1 MNREIESSSRLLL
14 INRRPDR
21 RRVAVIEDGLTVE
34 LFFDHLEDLSTVG
47 NIYKGRVV
55 RVLESMQCAF
65 VEIGLQRTAF
75 LYVADMLPHGRVPGA
90 ELPTI
95 TELIRQGEEVIVQVT
110 REAVGQKGARV
121 TTQLT
126 MPGRAVVLRPG
137 HPGVSVSR
145 RIEPSDELERL
156 RSLAE
161 GLQPE
166 GSGLILRTAAVGVD
180 GANLK
185 QDIEEVVAL
194 WDGVCAAG
202 RASSA
207 PATLHEEMDL
217 TLRSVRDLLTGTTD
231 RVLVDDAEE
240 LERIRTFMR
249 RSAPDLEAQVELWEG
264 PDPLFERFGVEW
276 EISRATRKRVWLKSG
291 GTIVIDRGE
300 ALTAIDVNTGKYTGD
315 GRSFAD
321 TVRHI
326 NLEAVEEIAYQL
338 RFRDIGGIVVVDF
351 IDMHDPSYQA
361 EIYGAMV
368 ERLSRDRAR
377 TRVVPISELGLL
389 QMTRKKVRDSIVEG
403 LTEPCFYCD
412 GRGRLTSVDVTMER
426 VISELRQRVT
436 RPTTGPMEV
445 HVHPRVAEAL
455 TESASELLT
464 GLEARHQVTIRLVA
478 QPDRHLED
486 VEICSPPA
494 P

>member
-1 MNREIESSSRLLL
+1 M
-14 INRRPDR
+14 
-21 RRVAVIEDGLTVE
+21 IEDGLTVE
-34 LFFDHLEDLSTVG
+34 LFFDHVNDLTTVG

-65 VEIGLQRTAF
+65 IEIGLQRTAF

-90 ELPTI
+90 ELPPI
-95 TELIRQGEEVIVQVT
+95 TELVRQGQELIVQVT

-126 MPGRAVVLRPG
+126 VPGRSVVLRPG

-145 RIEPSDELERL
+145 RIDNAEELERL
-156 RSLAE
+156 RALAE
-161 GLQPE
+161 RLQPE
-166 GSGLILRTAAVGVD
+166 GSGLILRTAAVGVNED
-180 GANLK
+180 SFK
-185 QDIEEVVAL
+185 QDIDEVVAL
-194 WDGVCAAG
+194 WERINSMGISA
-202 RASSA
+202 SA
-207 PATLHEEMDL
+207 PATIHEEMDV
-217 TLRSVRDLLTGTTD
+217 TLRSIRDLIVDHND
-231 RVLVDDAEE
+231 RVLVDDPEE
-240 LERIRTFMR
+240 LERIRTFIQ
-249 RSAPDLEAQVELWEG
+249 RSAPDLESQVELWEG

-300 ALTAIDVNTGKYTGD
+300 ALTAIDVNTGKYTGE

-338 RFRDIGGIVVVDF
+338 RFRDIGGIVVIDF
-351 IDMHDPSYQA
+351 IDMHDPAYQD
-361 EIYGAMV
+361 EIYKAMLQ
-368 ERLSRDRAR
+368 RLSRDRAR

-412 GRGRLTSVDVTMER
+412 GRGRLTSVDVTTER

-436 RPTTGPMEV
+436 RPASGPIEI

-464 GLEARHQVTIRLVA
+464 GLETRHGVTIRVIA

-486 VEICSPPA
+486 VELCTPTS
-494 P
+494 

>member
-1 MNREIESSSRLLL
+1 MDNKPEGRSRLLL

-34 LFFDHLEDLSTVG
+34 LFFDHVTARTTVG

-90 ELPTI
+90 ELPPI
-95 TELIRQGEEVIVQVT
+95 SDLVRQGEDIIVQVT

-126 MPGRAVVLRPG
+126 VPGRSIVLRPDQ
-137 HPGVSVSR
+137 PGVSVSR
-145 RIEPSDELERL
+145 RIERGEELDRLRALAERL
-156 RSLAE
+156 
-161 GLQPE
+161 QPDNA
-166 GSGLILRTAAVGVD
+166 GLILRTAAVGVD
-180 GANLK
+180 EASLR
-185 QDIEEVVAL
+185 QDVDEVSSL
-194 WDGVCAAG
+194 WEGIRASG
-202 RASSA
+202 RSSSA
-207 PATLHEEMDL
+207 PATLHEEIDV
-217 TLRSVRDLLTGTTD
+217 TLRSVRDLICGEQD
-231 RVLVDDAEE
+231 RVLVDDAKE
-240 LERIRTFMR
+240 LERIQRFVA
-249 RSAPDLEAQVELWEG
+249 RSAPELESQVELWEG

-300 ALTAIDVNTGKYTGD
+300 ALTAIDVNTGKYTGE

-338 RFRDIGGIVVVDF
+338 RFRDIGGIVVIDF
-351 IDMHDPSYQA
+351 IDMHDPGYRD
-361 EIYGAMV
+361 EIYEAMV

-436 RPTTGPMEV
+436 RAPSSPLEV
-445 HVHPRVAEAL
+445 RVHPRVAEAL
-455 TESASELLT
+455 TESASELFT
-464 GLEARHQVTIRLVA
+464 GLEARHGIAIRLMA
-478 QPDRHLED
+478 QADRHLED
-486 VEICSPPA
+486 VEIWSESG
-494 P
+494 

>member
-1 MNREIESSSRLLL
+1 MTGEPEGPNRLLL

-34 LFFDHLEDLSTVG
+34 LFFDHVNQLSTVG

-75 LYVADMLPHGRVPGA
+75 LYVADMLPHGRTPGA
-90 ELPTI
+90 ELPPI
-95 TELIRQGEEVIVQVT
+95 KELIKQGQEIVVQVT

-126 MPGRAVVLRPG
+126 VPGRSVVLRPD

-145 RIEPSDELERL
+145 RIESGDEQRRL
-156 RSLAE
+156 REIAE
-161 GLQPE
+161 RLQPE
-166 GSGLILRTAAVGVD
+166 GSGLILRTAAIGVD
-180 GANLK
+180 EPSLREDVE
-185 QDIEEVVAL
+185 QVVAL
-194 WDGVCAAG
+194 WEQIRRSGQLATV
-202 RASSA
+202 
-207 PATLHEEMDL
+207 PETLHEEMDI
-217 TLRSVRDLLTGTTD
+217 TLRSVRDLISD
-231 RVLVDDAEE
+231 ENSRVLVDDPAE
-240 LERIRTFMR
+240 LGRIQGFLR
-249 RSAPDLEAQVELWEG
+249 RSAPELESHAELWEG

-300 ALTAIDVNTGKYTGD
+300 ALTAIDVNTGKYTGE

-338 RFRDIGGIVVVDF
+338 RFRDIGGIVVIDF
-351 IDMHDPSYQA
+351 IDMHEPAYQQA
-361 EIYGAMV
+361 IYEAMV
-368 ERLSRDRAR
+368 ARLARDRAR

-426 VISELRQRVT
+426 AISELRQRVI
-436 RPTTGPMEV
+436 RPESGPVEV
-445 HVHPRVAEAL
+445 RVHPRVAEAL
-455 TESASELLT
+455 TESAAELFT
-464 GLEARHQVTIRLVA
+464 GLEARHDVSIRVLA
-478 QPDRHLED
+478 EADRHLED
-486 VEICSPPA
+486 VEIWTGSA
-494 P
+494 